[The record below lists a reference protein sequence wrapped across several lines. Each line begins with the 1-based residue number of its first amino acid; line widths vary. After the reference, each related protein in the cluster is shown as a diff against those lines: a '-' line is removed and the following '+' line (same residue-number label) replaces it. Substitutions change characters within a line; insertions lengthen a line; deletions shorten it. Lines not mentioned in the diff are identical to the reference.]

1 MIGYLM
7 VGTNDLAGS
16 LAFYDAVFEPLG
28 YRQTD
33 DSGRYV
39 GYGLPEKPEESLFY
53 VTGPYDRQPATAG
66 NGTMIAFP
74 TPTLETLHEVYQI
87 ALKSGGTDEGA
98 PDQGWTTA
106 QRTMPTCATRQAT
119 SSRSTATTS
128 RAKDFC
134 TRNAL
139 PARFVCTCFQALTV
153 RAAPTPFG
161 CACAPVYRQGVA
173 PHPGGSTGKRRGRR
187 HSPDAH

>member
-7 VGTNDLAGS
+7 VGTNDLAAS
-16 LAFYDAVFEPLG
+16 LAFYDAVFAPLG

-39 GYGLPEKPEESLFY
+39 GYGLPDKPEEPLFY

-98 PDQGWTTA
+98 PGPRLDDS
-106 QRTMPTCATRQAT
+106 PTHYAYVR
-119 SSRSTATTS
+119 
-128 RAKDFC
+128 D
-134 TRNAL
+134 
-139 PARFVCTCFQALTV
+139 PAGNKLAFYCDNVE
-153 RAAPTPFG
+153 G
-161 CACAPVYRQGVA
+161 
-173 PHPGGSTGKRRGRR
+173 
-187 HSPDAH
+187 

>member
-16 LAFYDAVFEPLG
+16 LAFYDAVFAPLG

-39 GYGLPEKPEESLFY
+39 GYGLPDKPEESLFY

-74 TPTLETLHEVYQI
+74 TPTLDTLHEVYQI
-87 ALKSGGTDEGA
+87 ALKSKRHDEGA
-98 PDQGWTTA
+98 LTKADDS
-106 QRTMPTCATRQAT
+106 PTHYAYVRDPAGNKL
-119 SSRSTATTS
+119 A
-128 RAKDFC
+128 FC
-134 TRNAL
+134 DN
-139 PARFVCTCFQALTV
+139 VE
-153 RAAPTPFG
+153 
-161 CACAPVYRQGVA
+161 
-173 PHPGGSTGKRRGRR
+173 S
-187 HSPDAH
+187 